1 MKSEV
6 KILKAIGEPT
16 RLRIMR
22 LLLVTEKEFCGC
34 ELVDSLEVPQYNL
47 TKHLNILINADLLVS
62 RKDGRW
68 VNYSA
73 CSSQDDFINSICQS
87 ILKLN
92 GFIYEEDLKRFK
104 KRLNIRKNGKC
115 YLGIQNKKFV

>member
-1 MKSEV
+1 MKSEI

-22 LLLVTEKEFCGC
+22 LLLVTKKEVCGC
-34 ELVDSLEVPQYNL
+34 ELVDSLETPQYNL
-47 TKHLNILINADLLVS
+47 TKHLDILINADLLVS
-62 RKDGRW
+62 RRDGRW

-73 CSSQDDFINSICQS
+73 CSSQADFINSICQS

-92 GFIYEEDLKRFK
+92 GPIYKDDLKRFK
-104 KRLNIRKNGKC
+104 KRLNIRKDGRC
-115 YLGIQNKKFV
+115 HLGIQNKKFV